1 MRRRCRGRREVMT
14 VYWHVAVK
22 SFQRHLAY
30 RAANLAGIVTNLF
43 FGTVYVFVYLAL
55 FQNRGEMGG
64 LDARDAVT
72 YATISQALLMVM
84 SAFGSRELSEAIVK
98 GDIATDLS
106 RPLDTYLYWGAIDLG
121 RAIYFLIFRGVPT
134 YLLGAWLFQ
143 ARLPSGAGIWIL
155 FFVALACGM
164 LLSFTFRFIVS
175 SLAFWTTD
183 IRGINYLVSTAILFF
198 SGFIV
203 PLNFLP
209 DDLRRVMECLPFQA
223 MAHLP
228 ITIYLGKA
236 EGHALLRVF
245 GLELLWLTGL
255 TVLGRAILRQTLR
268 RVTIHGG

>member
-1 MRRRCRGRREVMT
+1 MT
-14 VYWHVAVK
+14 VYLQVALK

-43 FGTVYVFVYLAL
+43 FGAVYVFIFLAL
-55 FQNRGEMGG
+55 YQGRGQVGG

-84 SAFGSRELSEAIVK
+84 SAFGSRELSEAIIK
-98 GDIATDLS
+98 GEIAADLC

-121 RAIYFLIFRGVPT
+121 RAVYYLLFRGLPT
-134 YLLGAWLFQ
+134 YLLGAWLFH
-143 ARLPSGAGIWIL
+143 ARMPAGIGIWPL
-155 FFVALACGM
+155 FFAAMICGM
-164 LLSFTFRFIVS
+164 LLSFAFRFIVS

-183 IRGINYLVSTAILFF
+183 SRGINYLVSTSILFF

-209 DDLRRVMECLPFQA
+209 DALRSIVEWLPFRA

-228 ITIYLGKA
+228 IMIYLGKA
-236 EGHALLRVF
+236 EAAELAMALGR
-245 GLELLWLTGL
+245 ELVWLIGL
-255 TVLGRAILRQTLR
+255 TLAGRRILRFTMCRLSIQ
-268 RVTIHGG
+268 GG

>member
-1 MRRRCRGRREVMT
+1 MS
-14 VYWHVAVK
+14 VYLQVALK

-43 FGTVYVFVYLAL
+43 FGAVYVFIYVAL
-55 FQNRGEMGG
+55 FHNRGEMGG

-72 YATISQALLMVM
+72 YATISQSLLMVM
-84 SAFGSRELSEAIVK
+84 SAFGNRELSEAIIK
-98 GDIATDLS
+98 GDIATDLC

-121 RAIYFLIFRGVPT
+121 RAVYYLLFRGLPT
-134 YLLGAWLFQ
+134 YLLGSWLFH
-143 ARLPSGAGIWIL
+143 ARLPAGAGIWPL
-155 FFVALACGM
+155 FLGAIICGM

-183 IRGINYLVSTAILFF
+183 SRGINYLIGTSILFF

-209 DDLRRVMECLPFQA
+209 DALRKAAAWLPFQA

-236 EGHALLRVF
+236 EGPALARTF
-245 GLELLWLTGL
+245 ASELIWLAGL
-255 TVLGRAILRQTLR
+255 TLIGRTVLRHTLR